1 MNMPAVPTKSG
12 RQSNMVRFNS
22 EESFV
27 QTLTQNTTG
36 PKSTEAASVVPLRNS
51 PKQCFKVS
59 PLWCGLM
66 VYVGIYEQLIE
77 AHAVVA
83 VGGRAGASLQG

>member
-1 MNMPAVPTKSG
+1 
-12 RQSNMVRFNS
+12 
-22 EESFV
+22 V

-36 PKSTEAASVVPLRNS
+36 PKSTEVVPLRNG